1 MNLQEKLIISRK
13 QKGFT
18 QDQLSKELQVTRQTV
33 SRWEHGTALPSMD
46 SLRRLSQL
54 YGVSLDYFIDEK
66 TEEVVPTTEA
76 TVSVTQEQNSAE
88 QMSRDGKVD
97 QEEEICST
105 MNAKDHVQ
113 TFLKKCKNKRSV
125 IAVSTIFAIVICV
138 VCIIVFIYLR
148 SGGMEESIS
157 KEIISFS
164 ELEDASRV
172 TSSGETFSLEW

>member
-13 QKGFT
+13 HKGFT
-18 QDQLSKELQVTRQTV
+18 QEQLSKELQVTRQTV

-46 SLRRLSQL
+46 SLRRLSPL

-113 TFLKKCKNKRSV
+113 TFLKNVKIRGV
-125 IAVSTIFAIVICV
+125 
-138 VCIIVFIYLR
+138 
-148 SGGMEESIS
+148 
-157 KEIISFS
+157 
-164 ELEDASRV
+164 
-172 TSSGETFSLEW
+172 